1 MASYKSLPLRL
12 IHVGERARPVDDDHA
27 LAIAASMAERGMMCP
42 IIVRATPNSNHG
54 ETPYTLVAG
63 AHRLRAAELN
73 QWREIDTIIVTAGT
87 DEALLMELSENL
99 FRNELSALD
108 RAIFVMKFREV
119 WEKHHGKINPKGGRP
134 KKQGHDAGGFSAI
147 GKGLSERVQDRLGIS
162 ERTYKR
168 ITSIGQNLHPQ
179 LRQAVRGTEA
189 EDDQT
194 KLVMLSKLP
203 FEDQGEIAAAMA
215 HGADLETALSFRQ
228 PPKAAQ
234 SDAEKLLE
242 TFMAAWRSMD
252 LPQRL
257 EATRRLDLEIEADLK
272 PVESDSRVSG
282 SIASDDTKKR
292 SVKPKKEKA
301 MTAKINRKPISS
313 GPFKGF
319 LPCLA
324 DRLKKEHLDNDD
336 EVMGLCRQ
344 LEGQEQVN
352 VAFIVGSDFRD
363 EVVARSKIMIE
374 AKRKSPDTPAI
385 LH

>member
-1 MASYKSLPLRL
+1 
-12 IHVGERARPVDDDHA
+12 
-27 LAIAASMAERGMMCP
+27 MAERGLINP
-42 IIVRATPNSNHG
+42 VTVRSTPNANNG
-54 ETPYTLVAG
+54 ATPYTLVAG
-63 AHRLRAAELN
+63 AHRLRGAELN
-73 QWREIDTIIVTAGT
+73 QWREIDAIVVSA
-87 DEALLMELSENL
+87 DAVEAQLIELSENL
-99 FRNELSALD
+99 FRNDLSALD
-108 RAIFVMKFREV
+108 RAIFVLKYREV
-119 WEKHHGKINPKGGRP
+119 WEDQHGKIRRGRI
-134 KKQGHDAGGFSAI
+134 KKGHDGTIFSAV

-162 ERTYKR
+162 DRTYKR
-168 ITSIGQNLHPQ
+168 INSIGQNLHPQ

-194 KLVMLSKLP
+194 KLVMLSKMP
-203 FEDQGEIAAAMA
+203 FEDQGKIAAAMA

-282 SIASDDTKKR
+282 PIASDDTQKR

-324 DRLKKEHLDNDD
+324 DRLKKENLDNDD

-352 VAFIVGSDFRD
+352 VAYIVGNDFRD

-374 AKRKSPDTPAI
+374 AKRKSPDTPSI